1 MLRRVLPYL
10 VAPLFLAGCAGEW
23 DVDGVATMADK
34 GDAFARALHKVYI
47 ERAQF
52 EKKEGDWKD
61 VNFFTDRART
71 AADGA
76 AAAPQ
81 TAEDRELTGNADV
94 KMNRDKL
101 VAALSTTAP
110 QDTPE
115 ACAMAQAW
123 FEHWM
128 EQLEEG
134 WQTDHIAEAKAN
146 FDANM
151 PKCVAR
157 TRITK
162 RFTVYFD
169 LGRSNLTGDAQKILK
184 QVAAEQAA
192 VKPDNVFLAGHTDT
206 VGNPV
211 FNEKLSAARAQAVA
225 EALAHMGVGTKALDV
240 KYSGEAKLAVATP
253 DETKE
258 ARNRRVEVYFEK

>member
-1 MLRRVLPYL
+1 MSRRILPL
-10 VAPLFLAGCAGEW
+10 LLAPLFLAGCAADW
-23 DVDGVATMADK
+23 DVEDAAMMPDK
-34 GDAFARALHKVYI
+34 GDQFARSLHKIYV
-47 ERAQF
+47 ERANF

-61 VNFFTDRART
+61 VEFFTVRARM
-71 AADGA
+71 AADGKPTA
-76 AAAPQ
+76 VQ
-81 TAEDRELTGNADV
+81 TLEDRGLAMAEV
-94 KMNRDKL
+94 KAGRDKL
-101 VAALSTTAP
+101 VAALATTAP

-115 ACAMAQAW
+115 ACAMAQVW

-169 LGRSNLTGDAQKILK
+169 LGKAALTPPTMKTLKDA
-184 QVAAEQAA
+184 AAEAGK

-206 VGNPV
+206 VGSPAMND
-211 FNEKLSAARAQAVA
+211 KLSAARAKNVA
-225 EALAHMGVGTKALDV
+225 DALAKMGVATKGLDV
-240 KYSGEAKLAVATP
+240 KYAGEAQLAVPTP

-258 ARNRRVEVYFEK
+258 MRNRRVEIYFEK

>member
-10 VAPLFLAGCAGEW
+10 VAPLFLAGCAGDW
-23 DVDGVATMADK
+23 DVDGAAMMPDK
-34 GDAFARALHKVYI
+34 GDAFARALHKVYV

-61 VNFFTDRART
+61 VSFFTDRARV

-76 AAAPQ
+76 PVAPQ
-81 TAEDRELTGNADV
+81 TAAERELAANAEV
-94 KMNRDKL
+94 KMARDKL
-101 VAALSTTAP
+101 VAALASTAP

-115 ACAMAQAW
+115 ACALAQAW
-123 FEHWM
+123 LEHWM

-151 PKCVAR
+151 PKCLAR

-169 LGRSNLTGDAQKILK
+169 LGKSELNAEAHRILK

-192 VKPDNVFLAGHTDT
+192 VKPDNIYLSGHTDT
-206 VGNPV
+206 VGNPM
-211 FNEKLSAARAQAVA
+211 FNEKLSAARAQHVA
-225 EALAHMGVGTKALDV
+225 EGLARMGVATKGLDV
-240 KYSGEAKLAVATP
+240 KYSGESKLAVATP

-258 ARNRRVEVYFEK
+258 VRNRRVEVYFEK